1 MQAGHATAQ
10 TTLNI
15 TTLITALSLTDIQPS
30 FGQLE
35 GYGTEIQVPTG
46 APNPPGGIVSFLNG
60 TTTLVTAN
68 VAVLGPNVTVN
79 GNSTV

>member
-1 MQAGHATAQ
+1 MQAGHAAAQ
-10 TTLNI
+10 TVNV
-15 TTLITALSLTDIQPS
+15 TTFITALSLTNIQPT

-35 GYGTEIQVPTG
+35 GYGTQIQVPTG
-46 APNPPGGIVSFLNG
+46 SLNPPGGIVSFLNG

-68 VAVLGPNVTVN
+68 VAVAGPNVTVV